1 MQALQEV
8 KDGEVDVSHYYLI
21 RDDELA
27 KLQRSAAAD
36 TTGVVWKA
44 DDVIHRIGGV
54 ERTKFNRL
62 IIKHRAELLKIGALL
77 TYPEPG
83 CKRKYQ
89 FRASAMAPW
98 LDAHLEEF
106 KR

>member
-8 KDGEVDVSHYYLI
+8 KGGDVDAGRYYLI
-21 RDDELA
+21 RDDELT

-36 TTGVVWKA
+36 VTGVVWKA

-62 IIKHRAELLKIGALL
+62 IIKYRAELLKIGALL

-83 CKRKYQ
+83 HRRKYQ